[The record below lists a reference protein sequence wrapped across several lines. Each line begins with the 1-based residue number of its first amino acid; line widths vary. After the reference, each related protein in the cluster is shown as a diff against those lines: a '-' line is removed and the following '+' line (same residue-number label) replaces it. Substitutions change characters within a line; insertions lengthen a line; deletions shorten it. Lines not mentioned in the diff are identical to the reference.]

1 MSFTQMINTIN
12 LLCAFNFVKDKSS
25 MGNWDINS
33 YEVVKFPSILTIDRI
48 DNWSFTHSLSSVAQG
63 SLLSHSHVPTLPGIK
78 NA

>member
-1 MSFTQMINTIN
+1 MTLVYYRTYVAGDTAWGIHV
-12 LLCAFNFVKDKSS
+12 LYG

-63 SLLSHSHVPTLPGIK
+63 SLLSHLHVPTLPGIK